1 MIAISCGIANVAPV
15 LFSHA
20 APDAIRQESSLSS
33 AAVSETRAFCLKI
46 TIHSC
51 GFRCKR
57 RTPIPYG
64 RMIRIIATYRD
75 HRTQKALYRF
85 RLPSSSA
92 SYLIVSRSHGKR
104 PDRTCRIR
112 GAALDID
119 CILRFG
125 IYDVNRP
132 CVCLLLAAL
141 FVCKEYPY
149 FHLFATRLPLPVR

>member
-1 MIAISCGIANVAPV
+1 MIAISCGIADVSPV

-20 APDAIRQESSLSS
+20 VPDAIRQESSLSS
-33 AAVSETRAFCLKI
+33 AAVSETRAICLKI

-51 GFRCKR
+51 DFRCKR

-64 RMIRIIATYRD
+64 RMIRIIAAYRD
-75 HRTQKALYRF
+75 HQTQKALYRF
-85 RLPSSSA
+85 RLPSSFASYLFA
-92 SYLIVSRSHGKR
+92 SYLIVSRSHDKR

-141 FVCKEYPY
+141 FVCK
-149 FHLFATRLPLPVR
+149 